1 MDFVLEIPNNLPS
14 DVCKEIIKRF
24 GEDPTKYP
32 GETLGGLSPHIKTS
46 IDLPISSNNRFSDLD
61 KVLYE
66 QLKVGLKL
74 YFEYLEITFKNII
87 GLDNIKH
94 LNKQVFNNT
103 VDTGYTIQQVKKGGF
118 YNWHSDYSPNQD
130 RLLAFIWY
138 MNKIEDGKGGTTDFY
153 CNKSIQPEEGKL
165 LIFPATWTYFHTG
178 VKNES
183 DIDKYIVT
191 GFIVYNSNDNTH

>member
-32 GETLGGLSPHIKTS
+32 GKTVSGLSPHIKTS
-46 IDLPISSNNRFSDLD
+46 IDLPITSNNRFSDLD

-87 GLDNIKH
+87 GFDNIKR
-94 LNKQVFNNT
+94 LNKEVFNNT
-103 VDTGYTIQQVKKGGF
+103 TDTGYTIQHVKKGDF
-118 YNWHSDYSPNQD
+118 YNWHSDYSRYAH

-191 GFIVYNSNDNTH
+191 GFIEYNSNDNTH